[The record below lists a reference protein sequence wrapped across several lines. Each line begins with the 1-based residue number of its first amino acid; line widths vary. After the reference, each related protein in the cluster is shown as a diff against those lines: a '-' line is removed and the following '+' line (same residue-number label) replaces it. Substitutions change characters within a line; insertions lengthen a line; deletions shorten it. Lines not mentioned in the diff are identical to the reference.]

1 SRFAIVLRIWVSGM
15 SSYGAPL
22 GAGCEMRDAGCDSTT
37 AGAAAGTGPRDG
49 ETSRSRLTTR
59 PPGPEPV
66 TSLRSTPASFA
77 MRLASGEAFTRVASA
92 AAATGSGVTATGA
105 GAVTVATFPASRF
118 PLPEGVA
125 GAAAAGTAPPASPGE
140 TITATTLPTATVWPS
155 AAANCRSTP
164 SALAYRSIT
173 ALSVSTSAS
182 V

>member
-1 SRFAIVLRIWVSGM
+1 MGPSDVASRFAIVLRIWVSGM

-77 MRLASGEAFTRVASA
+77 IRLASGEAFTRVASPGTA
-92 AAATGSGVTATGA
+92 AVADFGVPT
-105 GAVTVATFPASRF
+105 TFPESRIQPFVVASAC
-118 PLPEGVA
+118 LGPEYGLA
-125 GAAAAGTAPPASPGE
+125 H
-140 TITATTLPTATVWPS
+140 AT
-155 AAANCRSTP
+155 
-164 SALAYRSIT
+164 
-173 ALSVSTSAS
+173 
-182 V
+182 